1 MGRRARVR
9 RRASVP
15 ASAGRQADPSGV
27 PRKVCRHAHQEH
39 GLMASSPATVAVALP
54 RPLLSRRARELVT
67 GYLYLLPVAI
77 CLGGTIVFPILKAMH
92 MSLYN
97 HVLIKPHEYR
107 FIGLGNNARVLK
119 DETFWLTLWN
129 SMVWVF
135 GSVIFQ
141 SLGGFA
147 AALRLH
153 QSFRGRAFVRTVTL
167 LPWIVPGVVVALVW
181 EWLYQPNYG
190 VINDLLLRLGVLRDR
205 VAWLSDPSLAMPA
218 VIATNVW
225 RGVPFFA
232 IMLLAGL
239 QAIPDELYEAARVDG
254 ASALQ
259 RFRHVTLP
267 LLRPIIIV
275 ATATRIIWTF
285 NYADLIFVMTSGGP
299 ANATQITSTYTLL
312 TAYSTLDFGY
322 AATLSVVLLVIM
334 LTFTVLYLRVTRG
347 IDSAA

>member
-1 MGRRARVR
+1 
-9 RRASVP
+9 
-15 ASAGRQADPSGV
+15 
-27 PRKVCRHAHQEH
+27 
-39 GLMASSPATVAVALP
+39 MASSPATVAVALP
-54 RPLLSRRARELVT
+54 RPLLSRRARELMT

-107 FIGLGNNARVLK
+107 FIGLGNYARLLH

-141 SLGGFA
+141 FLGGFA
-147 AALRLH
+147 AALLLH

-190 VINDLLLRLGVLRDR
+190 VINDLLLRLGWLSDR
-205 VAWLSDPSLAMPA
+205 VAWLSDPALAMAA
-218 VIATNVW
+218 VVTTNVW

-254 ASALQ
+254 ASVTE
-259 RFRHVTLP
+259 RFWHITLP
-267 LLRPIIIV
+267 LVRPIIVV

-312 TAYSTLDFGY
+312 MAYSNLDFGY

-334 LTFTVLYLRVTRG
+334 MVFTTLYLRVTRG
-347 IDSAA
+347 IESAT

>member
-1 MGRRARVR
+1 
-9 RRASVP
+9 
-15 ASAGRQADPSGV
+15 
-27 PRKVCRHAHQEH
+27 
-39 GLMASSPATVAVALP
+39 VAV
-54 RPLLSRRARELVT
+54 
-67 GYLYLLPVAI
+67 
-77 CLGGTIVFPILKAMH
+77 CLGGTIVLPILKAMH

-97 HVLIKPHEYR
+97 HVLIKPQEYR
-107 FIGLGNNARVLK
+107 FIGLANYARLLH
-119 DETFWLTLWN
+119 DQTFWLTLWN
-129 SMVWVF
+129 SAVWVF
-135 GSVIFQ
+135 GSVSLQF
-141 SLGGFA
+141 LGGFA
-147 AALRLH
+147 AALLLH

-190 VINDLLLRLGVLRDR
+190 VVNDLLLRAGWLHER
-205 VAWLSDPSLAMPA
+205 VAWLSDPRLAMPA

-254 ASALQ
+254 ASVHQ
-259 RFRHVTLP
+259 RFVHVTLP

-275 ATATRIIWTF
+275 ATATRVIWTF

-312 TAYSTLDFGY
+312 TAYTNLDFGY

-334 LTFTVLYLRVTRG
+334 LVFTMFYLRVTRG
-347 IDSAA
+347 IESVT